1 MARLFTKVKKFVK
14 ESFRKC
20 GFKEQIKHLERTVYW
35 VKKLKPNAD
44 EALLIAAFVHDI
56 ETAFAWKKLQKNYK
70 PKFVDKN
77 RLKKHQKEGA
87 EIIGEFLEKQGANPE
102 MVNRVKMLIS
112 KHEEGGNEDQDL
124 LKDADSISFFENNVD
139 MFLKIAKKAGKEKV
153 RQKFYWM
160 YNRITSK
167 KAKDIA
173 KPWYRK
179 AISDLNKLNKN
190 KMKNEK

>member
-1 MARLFTKVKKFVK
+1 MARLFTKVKKFVE

-20 GFKEQIKHLERTVYW
+20 GFEEQIKHLERTVYW

-44 EALLIAAFVHDI
+44 EALLIAAFAHDI
-56 ETAFAWKKLQKNYK
+56 ETAFAWEKLQKNYK
-70 PKFVDKN
+70 PKFIDKS
-77 RLKKHQKEGA
+77 RLKKHQREGA

-112 KHEEGGNEDQDL
+112 KHEEGGNEDQTL

-139 MFLKIAKKAGKEKV
+139 MFLKIAKKTGKERVK
-153 RQKFYWM
+153 QKFDWM

-179 AISDLNKLNKN
+179 AINDLNKN